1 MSAVTTKVDR
11 VPPAAPLGSATRD
24 SGSVVLVAMRR
35 ALARVSDDWLPRVA
49 WSIQRTGRVGLSG
62 LGLLAAGL
70 VFLVSTHLP
79 LVHELNDLRAQ
90 TQLVSTHT
98 HAAAPVPLNEP
109 GTGLLRSLPRRAEM
123 PTVLGVLLHQAD
135 AAHLNIDTGKY
146 EATPL
151 KNGGVM
157 SYQISFPVTGPYPQV
172 RQFIDSTLAALPAA
186 AMTELSLTR
195 KTIGDGAVEAQIR
208 LTVFTQDTP

>member
-1 MSAVTTKVDR
+1 
-11 VPPAAPLGSATRD
+11 
-24 SGSVVLVAMRR
+24 
-35 ALARVSDDWLPRVA
+35 
-49 WSIQRTGRVGLSG
+49 LSG
-62 LGLLAAGL
+62 LGLLAAGI

-90 TQLVSTHT
+90 TQWASTHA
-98 HAAAPVPLNEP
+98 HAAAPRSVNEP
-109 GTGLLRSLPRRAEM
+109 GTFLLRSLPRRAEM
-123 PTVLGVLLHQAD
+123 PTVLGVLLHQAY

-157 SYQISFPVTGPYPQV
+157 RYQISFPVTGPYPQV
-172 RQFIDSTLAALPAA
+172 RQFIDSTLVALPAA

-195 KTIGDGAVEAQIR
+195 KTIGDGVVEAQIR
-208 LTVFTQDTP
+208 LTVFTRDAP